1 MTTKAES
8 LNTIKRIADVTYP
21 VAARVYDALI
31 ATLIADLKRSGEAN
45 LSGIGK
51 LRLVKRDRRSGRN
64 PQTGERIDIPPRI
77 AVTFTASSAITKT
90 LTREG

>member
-1 MTTKAES
+1 MTTKAE
-8 LNTIKRIADVTYP
+8 TVETMKRVADVTLP
-21 VAARVYDALI
+21 VASRLYDALI

-64 PQTGERIDIPPRI
+64 PKTGERIDIPPRI
-77 AVTFTASSAITKT
+77 AVTFTASSVLTKT
-90 LTREG
+90 LTGEG